1 MHEVVREYSVTVT
14 SVDDI
19 EPVSS
24 VTLCKE
30 VTNMKEEER
39 ESRLTWSYVNFLSFL
54 FSKIIQGREV
64 IRGSSRCFIALH
76 D

>member
-14 SVDDI
+14 SVDDV

-30 VTNMKEEER
+30 VIDTKEEER
-39 ESRLTWSYVNFLSFL
+39 
-54 FSKIIQGREV
+54 K
-64 IRGSSRCFIALH
+64 
-76 D
+76 